1 MASQQDQHLKCPAGA
16 LKNYIQQLSAESLL
30 IYTFKFCACS
40 ADISAV
46 PLTPEMDV
54 SLHRTQLSLQTVTIG
69 PIEPRCLIKVT
80 GEGAASALPGA
91 AHFYL
96 LLSAVRAGCF
106 VH

>member
-30 IYTFKFCACS
+30 IYTFKFCAQS

-54 SLHRTQLSLQTVTIG
+54 SQ
-69 PIEPRCLIKVT
+69 
-80 GEGAASALPGA
+80 
-91 AHFYL
+91 
-96 LLSAVRAGCF
+96 
-106 VH
+106 